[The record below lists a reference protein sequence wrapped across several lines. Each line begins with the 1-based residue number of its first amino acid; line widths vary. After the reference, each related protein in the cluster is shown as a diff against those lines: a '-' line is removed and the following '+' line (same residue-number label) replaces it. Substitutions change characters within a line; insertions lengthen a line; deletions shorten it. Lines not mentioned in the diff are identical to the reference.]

1 MSIIDNLLALQNH
14 DAIIRGLQQQIN
26 DIPVRIDQEKHLET
40 RAHEELIRVT
50 DQIATLQTHIDEL
63 EARFEETSA
72 TIESLNNDLEEA
84 NSSRV
89 AAIEETI
96 GYKKRD
102 LISIESNIAHAKE
115 NLALAEQAR
124 ANSQKKYADASASV
138 KAYIESINKKTEE
151 VQALLTEAE
160 AKRSIMLEVFQTPVE
175 KRYLAYY
182 ERFSKRRW
190 PVLAHIS
197 SNSVC
202 EGCHMALPQ
211 AKQQA
216 VRKAEGIV
224 TCDYCGRIVY

>member
-14 DAIIRGLQQQIN
+14 DAVIRSLQQQIN

-50 DQIATLQTHIDEL
+50 DQIATIQTHLDEL
-63 EARFEETSA
+63 EARYDETVA
-72 TIESLNNDLEEA
+72 TIDSLNEDIETANSARIAALEEA
-84 NSSRV
+84 V
-89 AAIEETI
+89 

-102 LISIESNIAHAKE
+102 LITIESNIAHAKE

-138 KAYIESINKKTEE
+138 KAYIETINKKTEK
-151 VQALLTEAE
+151 VQAKLTVAE
-160 AKRSIMLEVFQTPVE
+160 EERKALVEVFQSAVE

-224 TCDYCGRIVY
+224 TCDYCGRVVY

>member
-1 MSIIDNLLALQNH
+1 MSIIDNLLALQKH
-14 DAIIRGLQQQIN
+14 DAVIRSLQQQIN

-50 DQIATLQTHIDEL
+50 DQIATIQTHLDEL
-63 EARFEETSA
+63 EARYDETVA
-72 TIESLNNDLEEA
+72 TIDSLNEDIETANSARIAALEEA
-84 NSSRV
+84 V
-89 AAIEETI
+89 

-102 LISIESNIAHAKE
+102 LITIESNIAHAKE

-138 KAYIESINKKTEE
+138 KAYIETINKKTEE
-151 VQALLTEAE
+151 IQAKLTVAE
-160 AKRSIMLEVFQTPVE
+160 EERKALVEVFQSAVE

-224 TCDYCGRIVY
+224 TCDYCGRVVY

>member
-14 DAIIRGLQQQIN
+14 DAIIRSLQQQIN

-40 RAHEELIRVT
+40 RAHEELVRVT
-50 DQIATLQTHIDEL
+50 DQFASIQTLLAEL
-63 EARFEETSA
+63 EARYEETTS
-72 TIESLNNDLEEA
+72 TIDSLTDDLNYADA
-84 NSSRV
+84 NRKAS
-89 AAIEETI
+89 IEETL

-102 LISIESNIAHAKE
+102 LITIESNLAHAKE
-115 NLALAEQAR
+115 NLALVEQAR
-124 ANSQKKYADASASV
+124 ANSQKKYADATASV
-138 KAYIESINKKTEE
+138 KAYIEGINKKTEE
-151 VQALLTEAE
+151 VQAKLDKAE
-160 AKRSIMLEVFQTPVE
+160 EERKALLEVFQNPME

-224 TCDYCGRIVY
+224 TCDYCGRVVY

>member
-160 AKRSIMLEVFQTPVE
+160 AKRSTMLEVFQTPVE

>member
-14 DAIIRGLQQQIN
+14 DAIIRSLQQQIN
-26 DIPVRIDQEKHLET
+26 DIPVRIEQEKHLET
-40 RAHEELIRVT
+40 RAHEDLIRVT
-50 DQIATLQTHIDEL
+50 DQLASIQTQLDELLVRQSDTIAAIDSMNADIEVAAANRIATL
-63 EARFEETSA
+63 
-72 TIESLNNDLEEA
+72 EEA
-84 NSSRV
+84 V
-89 AAIEETI
+89 

-102 LISIESNIAHAKE
+102 LITIESNIAHAKE

-124 ANSQKKYADASASV
+124 TNSQKKYADATANV
-138 KAYIESINKKTEE
+138 KAYIETINKKTEE
-151 VQALLTEAE
+151 VQAKLSVAE
-160 AKRSIMLEVFQTPVE
+160 EERKALVEVFQSPIE

-190 PVLAHIS
+190 PVIAHMS

-202 EGCHMALPQ
+202 EGCHMPLPQ

>member
-14 DAIIRGLQQQIN
+14 DAVIRSLQQQIN

-50 DQIATLQTHIDEL
+50 DQIATLQTHLDEL
-63 EARFEETSA
+63 EARYDETVA
-72 TIESLNNDLEEA
+72 TIDSLNEDIETANSARVASLEEA
-84 NSSRV
+84 V
-89 AAIEETI
+89 

-102 LISIESNIAHAKE
+102 LITIESNIAHAKE

-124 ANSQKKYADASASV
+124 ANSQKKYADAAASV
-138 KAYIESINKKTEE
+138 KAYIETINKKTEE
-151 VQALLTEAE
+151 VQAKLTVAE
-160 AKRSIMLEVFQTPVE
+160 EERKALVEVFQSAVE

-224 TCDYCGRIVY
+224 TCDYCGRVVY

>member
-14 DAIIRGLQQQIN
+14 DAVIRSLQQQIN

-50 DQIATLQTHIDEL
+50 DQIATIQTHLDEL
-63 EARFEETSA
+63 EARYDETVA
-72 TIESLNNDLEEA
+72 TIDSLNEDIEVANSARIAALEEA
-84 NSSRV
+84 V
-89 AAIEETI
+89 

-102 LISIESNIAHAKE
+102 LITIESNIAHAKE

-138 KAYIESINKKTEE
+138 KAYIETINKKTEE
-151 VQALLTEAE
+151 VQAKLTVAE
-160 AKRSIMLEVFQTPVE
+160 EERKALVDVFQSPVE

-224 TCDYCGRIVY
+224 TCDYCGRVVY

>member
-14 DAIIRGLQQQIN
+14 DAVIRSLQQQIN

-50 DQIATLQTHIDEL
+50 DQIATIQTHLDEL
-63 EARFEETSA
+63 EARYDETVA
-72 TIESLNNDLEEA
+72 TIDSLNEDIETANSARIAALEEA
-84 NSSRV
+84 V
-89 AAIEETI
+89 

-102 LISIESNIAHAKE
+102 LITIESNIAHTKE

-138 KAYIESINKKTEE
+138 KAYIETINKKTEE
-151 VQALLTEAE
+151 VQAKLTVAE
-160 AKRSIMLEVFQTPVE
+160 EERKALVEVFQSAVE

-224 TCDYCGRIVY
+224 TCDYCGRVVY

>member
-14 DAIIRGLQQQIN
+14 DAVIRSLQQQIN

-50 DQIATLQTHIDEL
+50 DQIATIQTHLDEL
-63 EARFEETSA
+63 EARYDETVA
-72 TIESLNNDLEEA
+72 TIDSLNEDIETANSARIAALEEA
-84 NSSRV
+84 V
-89 AAIEETI
+89 

-102 LISIESNIAHAKE
+102 LITIESNIAHAKE

-138 KAYIESINKKTEE
+138 KAYIETINKKTEE
-151 VQALLTEAE
+151 VQAKLTVAE
-160 AKRSIMLEVFQTPVE
+160 EERKALVEVFQSAVE

-224 TCDYCGRIVY
+224 TCDYCGRVVY

>member
-1 MSIIDNLLALQNH
+1 MSIIDNLLALQSH
-14 DAIIRGLQQQIN
+14 DAIIRSLQQQIN

-40 RAHEELIRVT
+40 RAHEELIRAT
-50 DQIATLQTHIDEL
+50 DQLAILQTQLDEL
-63 EARFEETSA
+63 ETRYDETVATIDSLNADIETASA
-72 TIESLNNDLEEA
+72 TRIAALEEA
-84 NSSRV
+84 
-89 AAIEETI
+89 I

-102 LISIESNIAHAKE
+102 LITIESNIAHAKE
-115 NLALAEQAR
+115 NLVLAEQAR

-138 KAYIESINKKTEE
+138 KAYIETINKKTEE
-151 VQALLTEAE
+151 VQAKLTVAE
-160 AKRSIMLEVFQTPVE
+160 EERKALVEVFQSAVE

>member
-14 DAIIRGLQQQIN
+14 DAIIRSLQQQIN

-50 DQIATLQTHIDEL
+50 DQIASIQTLLDEL
-63 EARFEETSA
+63 EIRREETVN
-72 TIESLNNDLEEA
+72 TIDSLTDELETV
-84 NSSRV
+84 NSSRTASV
-89 AAIEETI
+89 EETL

-102 LISIESNIAHAKE
+102 LITIESNIAHAKE

-124 ANSQKKYADASASV
+124 TNCQKKYAEATTSV
-138 KAYIESINKKTEE
+138 KAYIDGINKRTEE
-151 VQALLTEAE
+151 VQAKLTAAE
-160 AKRSIMLEVFQTPVE
+160 EERKTILELFQNPME

>member
-14 DAIIRGLQQQIN
+14 DAVIRSLQQQIN

-50 DQIATLQTHIDEL
+50 DQIATIQTHLDEL
-63 EARFEETSA
+63 EARYDETVA
-72 TIESLNNDLEEA
+72 TIDSLNEDIETANSARIAALEEA
-84 NSSRV
+84 V
-89 AAIEETI
+89 

-102 LISIESNIAHAKE
+102 LITIESNIAHAKE

-138 KAYIESINKKTEE
+138 KAYIETINKKTEE
-151 VQALLTEAE
+151 IQAKLTVAE
-160 AKRSIMLEVFQTPVE
+160 EERKALVEVFQSAVE

-224 TCDYCGRIVY
+224 TCDYCGRVVY

>member
-50 DQIATLQTHIDEL
+50 DQIATLQTNLDEL
-63 EARFEETSA
+63 EARYDETVS
-72 TIESLNNDLEEA
+72 TIDSLNDDLETA
-84 NSSRV
+84 NSSRI
-89 AAIEETI
+89 AALEEAI

-102 LISIESNIAHAKE
+102 LITIESNISHVKE

-124 ANSQKKYADASASV
+124 ANSQKKYADAVASV
-138 KAYIESINKKTEE
+138 KAYIETINKKTEE
-151 VQALLTEAE
+151 IQAKLTVAE
-160 AKRSIMLEVFQTPVE
+160 EERKALVVVFQSPVE

-224 TCDYCGRIVY
+224 TCDYCGRVVY

>member
-14 DAIIRGLQQQIN
+14 DAVIRSLQQQIN

-50 DQIATLQTHIDEL
+50 DQIATIQTHLDEL
-63 EARFEETSA
+63 EARYDETVA
-72 TIESLNNDLEEA
+72 TIDSLNEDIEVA
-84 NSSRV
+84 NSSRI
-89 AAIEETI
+89 AALEEAV

-102 LISIESNIAHAKE
+102 LITIESNIAHAKE

-138 KAYIESINKKTEE
+138 KAYIETINKKTEE
-151 VQALLTEAE
+151 VQAKLTVAE
-160 AKRSIMLEVFQTPVE
+160 EERKALVEVFQSPVE

-224 TCDYCGRIVY
+224 TCDYCGRVVY